1 MPLSRM
7 RHMFQCLNQPY
18 LCKCSVAQLK
28 KVCCWWAQTICRLG
42 VRFVLLLGGIFK
54 VMSVLM
60 LEQE

>member
-1 MPLSRM
+1 
-7 RHMFQCLNQPY
+7 MFQCLNQPY